1 MSFTENGSEF
11 MVEMRVRHEPATA
24 VPIKPVLSAGHVGTS
39 VAHRTRGR
47 SDHVAWEKG
56 TLLDVLIDHRPAL
69 VEVAHQ
75 LIGCANLA
83 EDVVHD
89 VFIKLVD
96 FRQQDAVRQPV
107 AYVTRMVH
115 NAALDVCRRQSQE
128 RGGEHTCC
136 ADADDLHAP
145 SLEAALVARD
155 ALKHV
160 CNALEQLPPRSRTAF
175 EMVRVREET
184 LQSTARALN
193 VSQTQVHFMVREAE
207 KYCAECLDASDRGV
221 AGPRYCGGS
230 VRRR

>member
-1 MSFTENGSEF
+1 MAE
-11 MVEMRVRHEPATA
+11 VLVRQGPSTA
-24 VPIKPVLSAGHVGTS
+24 IPKKPVLSAGRACTS
-39 VAHRTRGR
+39 VARRTRGP
-47 SDHVAWEKG
+47 SASVAWEKG
-56 TLLDVLIDHRPAL
+56 TLLEVLIDNRPTL
-69 VEVAHQ
+69 VQLAHD

-115 NAALDVCRRQSQE
+115 NAAIDVCRRQSQE
-128 RGGEHTCC
+128 DGGEYIGC
-136 ADADDLHAP
+136 ADEDDLHAP

-155 ALKHV
+155 ALQHV
-160 CNALEQLPPRSRTAF
+160 CNALEQLPPRNRAAF

-184 LQSTARALN
+184 LQSTALALN

-207 KYCAECLDASDRGV
+207 KHCADCLDASNRGV
-221 AGPRYCGGS
+221 AGPEYCGGS